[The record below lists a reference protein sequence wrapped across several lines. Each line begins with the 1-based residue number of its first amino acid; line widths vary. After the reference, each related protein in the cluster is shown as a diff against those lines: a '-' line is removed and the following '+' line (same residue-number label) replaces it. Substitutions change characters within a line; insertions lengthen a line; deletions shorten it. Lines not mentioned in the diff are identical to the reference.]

1 VSKTLASAL
10 LDALDESGRAS
21 LRGELDSLRHIL
33 DTALETVSAAWP
45 GVRLAPDVFA
55 GAIAE
60 RLDTP
65 SLEALE
71 SLRLADLY
79 VATACA
85 QGDARAIARVTS
97 ELLRPAVRA
106 AMASDPAID
115 DVLQK
120 LTVRFFVGTEE
131 APGRITQY
139 AGRGT
144 LKAWARVAVLRAV
157 KDLNRGRARA
167 PREDGFIDDLL
178 AQPGGSDPEIDEI
191 KTQCRDEFR
200 AAFTAAVDGLDPD
213 DRRMLRMHHL
223 RGVTLEQLARID
235 GVHRVTAAR
244 RLARARRQLLDR
256 TRSELA
262 ERLRASGRDIDSVL
276 DVVASRLEVS
286 VDRLLATRGE

>member
-1 VSKTLASAL
+1 M
-10 LDALDESGRAS
+10 RAD
-21 LRGELDSLRHIL
+21 LDSLHDSL
-33 DTALETVSAAWP
+33 DEALESATSAWP
-45 GVRLAPDVFA
+45 GVRLAPEAFA
-55 GAIAE
+55 TAIAE
-60 RLDTP
+60 RLDPPT
-65 SLEALE
+65 LDTLTG
-71 SLRLADLY
+71 LRLADLY
-79 VATACA
+79 LATACA
-85 QGDARAIARVTS
+85 QGDARGIARVTS
-97 ELLRPAVRA
+97 EILTPAVRA
-106 AMASDPAID
+106 AMAGDPAVD

-120 LTVRFFVGTEE
+120 LTVRFFVGTEN

-178 AQPGGSDPEIDEI
+178 AQPGGTDPELDEI

-200 AAFTAAVDGLDPD
+200 AAFAAAVDGLAPD

-223 RGVTLEQLARID
+223 RGVTLEQLAAID

-244 RLARARRQLLDR
+244 RLARARRELLDR

>member
-1 VSKTLASAL
+1 MSETLASAL
-10 LDALDESGRAS
+10 LEALDEPGRAS
-21 LRGELDSLRHIL
+21 LRNDLDSLRRNL
-33 DTALETVSAAWP
+33 DEAVETAMATWP
-45 GVRLAPDVFA
+45 GVRLEPEVFA
-55 GAIAE
+55 IAIAE
-60 RLDTP
+60 RLDPPT
-65 SLEALE
+65 LETLAA
-71 SLRLADLY
+71 LRLVDLY

-85 QGDARAIARVTS
+85 QGDARAIARVTA

-106 AMASDPAID
+106 AMTSDPAVD

-120 LTVRFFVGTEE
+120 LTVRFFVGTED

-144 LKAWARVAVLRAV
+144 LKAWSRVAVLRAV

-200 AAFTAAVDGLDPD
+200 AAFTAAVDGLDAD